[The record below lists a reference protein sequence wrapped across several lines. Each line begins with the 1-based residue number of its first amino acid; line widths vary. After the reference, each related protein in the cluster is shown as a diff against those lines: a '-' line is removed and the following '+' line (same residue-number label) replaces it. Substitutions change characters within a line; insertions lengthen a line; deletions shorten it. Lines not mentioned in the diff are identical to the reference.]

1 MKKFLF
7 LCVLTLCSIMLTL
20 SSCGSCGQQNGK
32 EEVVA
37 QELPGVMGELVV
49 ENFIS
54 ADKEY
59 MYLHYQKDYSWF
71 ETCILLADFLD
82 EECDGKVAGVS
93 DVFQIVTPIG
103 DSMSFDTNV
112 ILFSHAT
119 NGNQIDIKSG
129 FWIEDCDL
137 SNEPVKLTFKQAF
150 DRVMAANYPKPHSR
164 QCVLRKEVGPI
175 NTNPQYIFG
184 NRKAQLY
191 VDAVTGSVSEKN
203 PVFGG
208 ASDK

>member
-150 DRVMAANYPKPHSR
+150 DSIKSDALK
-164 QCVLRKEVGPI
+164 
-175 NTNPQYIFG
+175 T
-184 NRKAQLY
+184 AQWGVRY
-191 VDAVTGSVSEKN
+191 DAPYLQKISFTLADGTAYGVEAGEE
-203 PVFGG
+203 
-208 ASDK
+208 